1 MKQKIL
7 IVEDD
12 INMLNLLQDIL
23 IDEDYETSTAE
34 NGLLALE
41 EHKSFQ
47 PDLILLDVMMPE
59 LDGYSFLKEIRKDSD
74 TPTILLTARSLESDE
89 IQGFELGADDYI
101 TKPFKIGLLLARIN
115 AVLSRSSKNTKK
127 SNLSKFGDIEIKKD
141 SLEVKIGSE
150 LLNLTAKEYQLLIY
164 MTENAGIAVTRDSIL
179 DKVWGFDYYGDTR
192 TVDTHIKRLRSKMLH
207 CKNYIKTLRGTG
219 YIFEVP
225 DEIN

>member
-23 IDEDYETSTAE
+23 IDEDYQTSTAE
-34 NGLLALE
+34 NGLIALE
-41 EHKSFQ
+41 KHKSFQ
-47 PDLILLDVMMPE
+47 PDLVLLDVMMPE

-74 TPTILLTARSLESDE
+74 TPTILLTARSLEEDE

-127 SNLSKFGDIEIKKD
+127 NKLDKYGDIEIKKD

-150 LLNLTAKEYQLLIY
+150 VLNLTAKEYQLLIY
-164 MTENAGIAVTRDSIL
+164 MTDNLGIAVSRDSIL

>member
-23 IDEDYETSTAE
+23 IDEDYQTSTAE
-34 NGLLALE
+34 NGLIALE
-41 EHKSFQ
+41 KHKSFQ
-47 PDLILLDVMMPE
+47 PDLVLLDVMMPE

-127 SNLSKFGDIEIKKD
+127 NKLNKYGDIEIKKD

-150 LLNLTAKEYQLLIY
+150 VLNLTAKEYQLLIY
-164 MTENAGIAVTRDSIL
+164 MTENAGIAVSRDSIL